1 MMKTQSHPKIWAAA
15 GAGIALA
22 LSAAIIAL
30 FASLTGWPNSL
41 VTLGITLVVAWFV
54 GAGIGGKASK
64 SSWAAIAA
72 TALVVGL
79 AASSLTLGVPWKLGP
94 AAAQPE
100 VRFQYSAT
108 FTYVSS
114 ESGLPIDNIAIRF
127 PFPNVDNDAN
137 VLAHRGNLVL
147 FWRDSDNVLHPEIVM
162 NGNGQILHV
171 IGYHEPRKE
180 NLRVLLVGTERSP
193 YGPKLIITVDR
204 LYPREGLMVLD
215 NVTSPIELAPRV
227 TLKEIGENKTSAS
240 YQELPPKVEPI
251 HLSFWTELKRKIN
264 GTYAPIET
272 FSRNYENGNSAWY
285 WLFPT

>member
-114 ESGLPIDNIAIRF
+114 ESGLPIDNVFILF
-127 PFPNVDNDAN
+127 PCPNVDNSTAA
-137 VLAHRGNLVL
+137 LTQRGTLTL
-147 FWRDSDNVLHPEIVM
+147 FWRDNDNIHRPEIVM
-162 NGNGQILHV
+162 DANGNIFQV
-171 IGYHEPRKE
+171 IAYYGARKE
-180 NLRVLLVGTERSP
+180 NLKVLRTGIYDNSR
-193 YGPKLIITVDR
+193 YGPALIYNIDR
-204 LYPREGLMVLD
+204 LYSSEGIWVVD
-215 NVTSPIELAPRV
+215 NVTAPANLADQV
-227 TLKEIGENKTSAS
+227 TLKTNNENRAWA
-240 YQELPPKVEPI
+240 YYANWPPKVEFI
-251 HLSFWTELKRKIN
+251 KLHFWTELRRNVN
-264 GTYAPIET
+264 GTIVPIET
-272 FSRNYENGNSAWY
+272 LSRSYDNGVAAWY
-285 WLFPT
+285 ALYP